1 MIQAYFTY
9 DRYSPGQYI
18 IVNVNRINGAEFSES
33 NQSLK
38 KMFLMMKG
46 FILVYKETNL
56 NM

>member
-18 IVNVNRINGAEFSES
+18 IVNVNRKNGAEFSES

-46 FILVYKETNL
+46 FILVYKQTNL

>member
-38 KMFLMMKG
+38 NVSYDERFH
-46 FILVYKETNL
+46 FSI
-56 NM
+56 